1 MQKLLL
7 MLRRA
12 LLMQLGT
19 SRIASFYFVVVFV
32 LVARM
37 LCVFVYYCYVPHA
50 GFAPFYYDYLHLRN
64 GLK

>member
-1 MQKLLL
+1 VQKLLL

-37 LCVFVYYCYVPHA
+37 LCVFVYYCMGLLSLCCDV
-50 GFAPFYYDYLHLRN
+50 LRWFHVVF
-64 GLK
+64 